1 MTFRQK
7 LLLLFAAT
15 VLLCVAVI
23 SASVYSTIRRRFEQ
37 ADQDRANAVAAQFRS
52 EFGRRGLEVSRKVE
66 SVAASE
72 TVQHIALEMN
82 RGAADS
88 GGYVGQAHTLAGQ
101 QHLDFL
107 ELVDYRGA
115 ILSSAQWQAKFGY
128 PEAAISQTTI
138 SQATP
143 PQAMPA
149 QTTLAQATTPAP
161 AVPAGAFLKRE
172 ELPDGA
178 TLGLFAVR
186 VARVGE
192 QPLYVIGGE
201 RLDQGFLSTLDIP
214 TGTRVLLYQ
223 NLDAKW
229 NPKSLLDLNG
239 PAAGVDQIAPL
250 VAQVRDT
257 LEESQRVIHWTS
269 DSADA
274 EVFHAIPLTGPIFSA
289 TIQGSLNQGSPNQ
302 GSLNQ
307 SPRNQSPANQSP
319 ANQQLMG
326 VLLVGSSRRPLI
338 ELQRQIVSTAMLVGG
353 AGIFVAVL
361 ASLWFAARVT
371 RPVVSL
377 AEAARRVA
385 AGDLGAKVEVESSD
399 ELGELAAA
407 FNRMTEDLVQQ
418 KDRTLQAE
426 RVAAWRE
433 LARRLAHEL
442 KNPLFPLQ
450 VTVENLM
457 RAKQKSPEMFE
468 EVFHEGTATLLAEIN
483 NLKTIIGRFSEF
495 SKMPQPQRRPTQVND
510 VVRSVLRVF
519 HAQLRDSDRVTDRVT
534 DKEKNKIAVRIELA
548 EALPEI
554 SADPDLLHRALQ
566 NLVLNAIDAMPQ
578 GGELAIRTRTLD
590 DRIELSV
597 SDTGSGL
604 TQEECGRLFTPYYTT
619 KQHGTGL
626 GLAIV
631 QSVVSD
637 HGGKISVQSTKEKG
651 TTFRIEL
658 PCDFSAYSASLR

>member
-1 MTFRQK
+1 MSFRKK

-23 SASVYSTIRRRFEQ
+23 SASVYSTIRRSFEQ
-37 ADQDRANAVAAQFRS
+37 ANQDRANAIAAQFRS
-52 EFGRRGLEVSRKVE
+52 EFQRRGFEVARKVE

-72 TVQHIALEMN
+72 TVQHIALDMN
-82 RGAADS
+82 RGVTDS
-88 GGYVGQAHTLAGQ
+88 GEYVREARTLAGQ
-101 QHLDFL
+101 QQLDFL
-107 ELVDYRGA
+107 EFVDDRGT

-128 PEAAISQTTI
+128 PEAAI
-138 SQATP
+138 P
-143 PQAMPA
+143 E
-149 QTTLAQATTPAP
+149 ATTPAT
-161 AVPAGAFLKRE
+161 AAPAGAFLKRE
-172 ELPDGA
+172 ELPEGA

-214 TGTRVLLYQ
+214 AGTRVLLYQ
-223 NLDAKW
+223 NLDANW
-229 NPKSLLDLNG
+229 NSKSLLDLNG
-239 PAAGVDQIAPL
+239 PAAGADRIAPL
-250 VAQVRDT
+250 VARVRDT
-257 LEESQRVIHWTS
+257 LQEFQGVIHWTS

-274 EVFHAIPLTGPIFSA
+274 EVFHAIPLTGPIFGA
-289 TIQGSLNQGSPNQ
+289 T
-302 GSLNQ
+302 NQ
-307 SPRNQSPANQSP
+307 SAANQSG

-338 ELQRQIVSTAMLVGG
+338 ELQRQVVSTAMLVGG
-353 AGIFVAVL
+353 AGILVAVL

-399 ELGELAAA
+399 ELGELAAS

-457 RAKQKSPEMFE
+457 RAKQKSPEMLE

-519 HAQLRDSDRVTDRVT
+519 HAQLQ
-534 DKEKNKIAVRIELA
+534 EKNQITVRTQLA
-548 EALPEI
+548 DTLPEI

-578 GGELAIRTRTLD
+578 GGELTIRTATLG
-590 DRIELSV
+590 DRVELSV

-604 TQEECGRLFTPYYTT
+604 THEECGRLFTPYYTT
-619 KQHGTGL
+619 KQYGTGL

-637 HGGKISVQSTKEKG
+637 HGGKISVESTKEKG

-658 PCDFSAYSASLR
+658 PCEPQPWQTGQT

>member
-1 MTFRQK
+1 MSFRQK

-23 SASVYSTIRRRFEQ
+23 SASVYSTIRRSFEK
-37 ADQDRANAVAAQFRS
+37 ADQERANAVAAQFQS
-52 EFGRRGLEVSRKVE
+52 EFQRRGSEVARKVE
-66 SVAASE
+66 SVAAGE
-72 TVQHIALEMN
+72 TVQRIAVDMN
-82 RGAADS
+82 RGAADPADFVS
-88 GGYVGQAHTLAGQ
+88 DARILAGQ
-101 QHLDFL
+101 QQLDFL
-107 ELVDYRGA
+107 ELVDSRGH

-128 PEAAISQTTI
+128 PEAAISEKMI
-138 SQATP
+138 SE
-143 PQAMPA
+143 
-149 QTTLAQATTPAP
+149 ATTSEAP
-161 AVPAGAFLKRE
+161 PAGAFLKRE
-172 ELPDGA
+172 ELPNGA

-186 VARVGE
+186 VVRMGE

-214 TGTRVLLYQ
+214 AGTRVLLYQ
-223 NLDAKW
+223 NLDVKW
-229 NPKSLLDLNG
+229 NPQSLLDLNG
-239 PAAGVDQIAPL
+239 PAAGVDKIAPL
-250 VAQVRDT
+250 VAKVRDT
-257 LEESQRVIHWTS
+257 LQESQSVIHWTS
-269 DSADA
+269 DPADA
-274 EVFHAIPLTGPIFSA
+274 EVFHAIPMTGPNVGTSK
-289 TIQGSLNQGSPNQ
+289 QG
-302 GSLNQ
+302 
-307 SPRNQSPANQSP
+307 AM
-319 ANQQLMG
+319 NQQLLG

-338 ELQRQIVSTAMLVGG
+338 ELERQIVSTAMLVGG
-353 AGIFVAVL
+353 VGILVAIL

-385 AGDLGAKVEVESSD
+385 AGDLGTKVEVESSD
-399 ELGELAAA
+399 ELGELATA
-407 FNRMTEDLVQQ
+407 FNRMTEDLAQQ

-450 VTVENLM
+450 VTVENLL
-457 RAKQKSPEMFE
+457 RAKQKAPEMFE
-468 EVFHEGTATLLAEIN
+468 EVFQESTATLLAEID

-495 SKMPQPQRRPTQVND
+495 SKMPQPQRRSTQLND
-510 VVRSVLRVF
+510 VVASVLRVF
-519 HAQLRDSDRVTDRVT
+519 HAQLQVD
-534 DKEKNKIAVRIELA
+534 DKQKNQIAVHTELA
-548 EALPEI
+548 ATLPEI

-578 GGELAIRTRTLD
+578 GGVLTIRTATLG

-604 TQEECGRLFTPYYTT
+604 TSEECERLFTPYYTT

-637 HGGKISVQSTKEKG
+637 HGGKISVASTKEKG

-658 PCDFSAYSASLR
+658 PRDFSAHSASLR

>member
-1 MTFRQK
+1 MSFRKK
-7 LLLLFAAT
+7 LLVLFAAT

-23 SASVYSTIRRRFEQ
+23 SASVYSTIRRSFER

-52 EFGRRGLEVSRKVE
+52 EFQRRGHDVARKVE

-72 TVQHIALEMN
+72 TVQRIALDMN

-88 GGYVGQAHTLAGQ
+88 GEHVSDARALAGQ
-101 QHLDFL
+101 QQLDFL
-107 ELVDYRGA
+107 ELVDSRGT

-128 PEAAISQTTI
+128 PEAAVPTAAGTT
-138 SQATP
+138 
-143 PQAMPA
+143 
-149 QTTLAQATTPAP
+149 
-161 AVPAGAFLKRE
+161 GAFLKRE
-172 ELPDGA
+172 ELPEGA

-239 PAAGVDQIAPL
+239 PAAGVDKIAPL
-250 VAQVRDT
+250 VAKVRDT
-257 LEESQRVIHWTS
+257 AQESQGVIHWTA

-274 EVFHAIPLTGPIFSA
+274 EVFHAIPLTGPAF
-289 TIQGSLNQGSPNQ
+289 NSPNLNSANQ
-302 GSLNQ
+302 NLTNQ
-307 SPRNQSPANQSP
+307 ST
-319 ANQQLMG
+319 ANQQLLG

-338 ELQRQIVSTAMLVGG
+338 ELQRQVVSTAMLVGG
-353 AGIFVAVL
+353 VGILVAVL
-361 ASLWFAARVT
+361 TSLWFAARVT
-371 RPVVSL
+371 RPVESL
-377 AEAARRVA
+377 ADAARRVA
-385 AGDLGAKVEVESSD
+385 AGDLSAKVEVESSD
-399 ELGELAAA
+399 ELGELAAS
-407 FNRMTEDLVQQ
+407 FNRMTEDLAQQ
-418 KDRTLQAE
+418 KDRTVQAE

-468 EVFHEGTATLLAEIN
+468 EVFHEGTATLLAEID

-495 SKMPQPQRRPTQVND
+495 SKMPQPQRHPTQVNE
-510 VVRSVLRVF
+510 VVHSVLRVF
-519 HAQLRDSDRVTDRVT
+519 HAQLQ
-534 DKEKNKIAVRIELA
+534 EKNQIAVRTELA

-578 GGELAIRTRTLD
+578 GGALTIRTATLG
-590 DRIELSV
+590 DRIEISV

-604 TQEECGRLFTPYYTT
+604 TPEECGRLFTPYYTT

-637 HGGKISVQSTKEKG
+637 HGGKITVESTKEKG

-658 PCDFSAYSASLR
+658 PREPQPWQTT

>member
-1 MTFRQK
+1 MSFRQK

-23 SASVYSTIRRRFEQ
+23 SASVYSTIRHSFEQ
-37 ADQDRANAVAAQFRS
+37 ADQDRANAVAAQFQS
-52 EFGRRGLEVSRKVE
+52 EFQRQGQEVARKVE
-66 SVAASE
+66 SVAVSE
-72 TVQHIALEMN
+72 TVQRVALDIN
-82 RGAADS
+82 RGATDA
-88 GGYVGQAHTLAGQ
+88 GEYVGEARRLAGQ
-101 QHLDFL
+101 QQLDFL
-107 ELVDYRGA
+107 ELVDDRGI

-128 PEAAISQTTI
+128 PEAAI
-138 SQATP
+138 P
-143 PQAMPA
+143 
-149 QTTLAQATTPAP
+149 QATTPGATGP
-161 AVPAGAFLKRE
+161 AEAFLKRE
-172 ELPDGA
+172 ELSDGA

-186 VARVGE
+186 VAHVGE

-214 TGTRVLLYQ
+214 AGTRVLLYQ

-239 PAAGVDQIAPL
+239 PAAGVDKIAPL
-250 VAQVRDT
+250 VVQVRDT
-257 LEESQRVIHWTS
+257 QQESHSVIHWTP

-274 EVFHAIPLTGPIFSA
+274 EVFHAIPLTGPVFNA
-289 TIQGSLNQGSPNQ
+289 T
-302 GSLNQ
+302 NQ
-307 SPRNQSPANQSP
+307 SA

-326 VLLVGSSRRPLI
+326 ILLVGSSRRPLI
-338 ELQRQIVSTAMLVGG
+338 ELERQIVSTAMLVGG
-353 AGIFVAVL
+353 VGILIAVL
-361 ASLWFAARVT
+361 TSLWFAARVT

-385 AGDLGAKVEVESSD
+385 AGDLNAKVDVESSD
-399 ELGELAAA
+399 ELGELAAS
-407 FNRMTEDLVQQ
+407 FNRMTEDLLQQ

-468 EVFHEGTATLLAEIN
+468 EVFQEGTATLLAEIN
-483 NLKTIIGRFSEF
+483 NLKAIIGRFSEF
-495 SKMPQPQRRPTQVND
+495 SKMPQPQLRPTQVND
-510 VVRSVLRVF
+510 VVASVLRVF
-519 HAQLRDSDRVTDRVT
+519 HAQLRGNDQENNQITVHT
-534 DKEKNKIAVRIELA
+534 ALA

-578 GGELAIRTRTLD
+578 GGELTIRTGAVG
-590 DRIELSV
+590 DRIEVSV

-631 QSVVSD
+631 QSVASD
-637 HGGKISVQSTKEKG
+637 HGGKISVESTKEKG

>member
-15 VLLCVAVI
+15 VLVCVAVI
-23 SASVYSTIRRRFEQ
+23 SASVYSTIRRTFEQ
-37 ADQDRANAVAAQFRS
+37 ADQVRANAVAAQFRS
-52 EFGRRGLEVSRKVE
+52 EFQRRGLEVARKVE

-72 TVQHIALEMN
+72 TVQHIALDMS
-82 RGAADS
+82 RGATNP
-88 GGYVGQAHTLAGQ
+88 GEYVGEAHTLARQ
-101 QHLDFL
+101 QQLDFL
-107 ELVDYRGA
+107 ELVDDRGA

-128 PEAAISQTTI
+128 PEAALP
-138 SQATP
+138 QATP
-143 PQAMPA
+143 
-149 QTTLAQATTPAP
+149 PAP

-201 RLDQGFLSTLDIP
+201 RLDQGFLATLDIP
-214 TGTRVLLYQ
+214 AGTRVLLYQ
-223 NLDAKW
+223 NLDPGW

-257 LEESQRVIHWTS
+257 LQESQRVIHWTS

-289 TIQGSLNQGSPNQ
+289 TNQGSLNQ

-307 SPRNQSPANQSP
+307 SPAANQSP
-319 ANQQLMG
+319 VNQQLMG

-338 ELQRQIVSTAMLVGG
+338 ELQRRIVSTAMLVGG

-385 AGDLGAKVEVESSD
+385 AGDLNAKVEVESSD

-450 VTVENLM
+450 VTVENLL

-468 EVFHEGTATLLAEIN
+468 EVFHEGTATLLAEIDH
-483 NLKTIIGRFSEF
+483 LKTIIGRFSEF

-510 VVRSVLRVF
+510 VVCSVLRVF
-519 HAQLRDSDRVTDRVT
+519 QAQLQGN
-534 DKEKNKIAVRIELA
+534 DKEKNQIAVRTDLG

-578 GGELAIRTRTLD
+578 GGELAIRTGSLGD
-590 DRIELSV
+590 CIELSV

-604 TQEECGRLFTPYYTT
+604 TPEECERLFTPYYTT

-637 HGGKISVQSTKEKG
+637 HGGKISVESTKEKG

-658 PCDFSAYSASLR
+658 PREPQPWQTGQI

>member
-1 MTFRQK
+1 MTFRKK
-7 LLLLFAAT
+7 LLLLFALT

-23 SASVYSTIRRRFEQ
+23 SASVWSIMRSSFEQ
-37 ADQDRANAVAAQFRS
+37 ANAERANTVAAQFRS
-52 EFGRRGLEVSRKVE
+52 EFQHRGQEVVGKVE
-66 SVAASE
+66 SVAASDV
-72 TVQHIALEMN
+72 VQRIALEIN
-82 RGAADS
+82 RGSSDS
-88 GGYVGQAHTLAGQ
+88 GGYVSESRSLATQ

-107 ELVDYRGA
+107 ELVDHAGT

-128 PEAAISQTTI
+128 PEPAI
-138 SQATP
+138 P
-143 PQAMPA
+143 V
-149 QTTLAQATTPAP
+149 
-161 AVPAGAFLKRE
+161 AVGSAGAFLKRE
-172 ELPDGA
+172 ELPEGS

-186 VARVGE
+186 AARVGE

-214 TGTRVLLYQ
+214 AGTRVLLYQ
-223 NLDAKW
+223 NLDAAW
-229 NPKSLLDLNG
+229 DPKSLLDLNG
-239 PAAGVDQIAPL
+239 AAAGADKIAPL
-250 VAQVRDT
+250 VEQVRRSGQ
-257 LEESQRVIHWTS
+257 EFQGVIHWTA

-274 EVFHAIPLTGPIFSA
+274 ESFHAIPLPGP
-289 TIQGSLNQGSPNQ
+289 
-302 GSLNQ
+302 
-307 SPRNQSPANQSP
+307 
-319 ANQQLMG
+319 NQQLMG

-338 ELQRQIVSTAMLVGG
+338 ELQQRVVSAALLVGG
-353 AGIFVAVL
+353 AGILVAVL

-371 RPVVSL
+371 RPVESL
-377 AEAARRVA
+377 AQAARRVA
-385 AGDLGAKVEVESSD
+385 AGDLAAKVDVETGD

-407 FNRMTEDLVQQ
+407 FNRMTEDLLQQ
-418 KDRTLQAE
+418 KERTVQAE

-450 VTVENLM
+450 VTVENLI
-457 RAKQKSPEMFE
+457 RAKEKAPELFE
-468 EVFHEGTATLLAEIN
+468 EVFVEGTTTLLAEIS

-495 SKMPQPQRRPTQVND
+495 SRMPQPQRKPTQVND

-519 HAQLRDSDRVTDRVT
+519 QAQLQ
-534 DKEKNKIAVRIELA
+534 EKSQIAVHTELDSQ
-548 EALPEI
+548 LPEI
-554 SADPDLLHRALQ
+554 SADPELLHRALS

-578 GGELAIRTRTLD
+578 GGDLTLSTQAAD
-590 DRIELSV
+590 ERIEISV

-604 TQEECGRLFTPYYTT
+604 TEEECGRLFTPYYTS

-637 HGGKISVQSTKEKG
+637 HGGRISVESAKEKG

-658 PCDFSAYSASLR
+658 PRGEPQSSPAA

>member
-1 MTFRQK
+1 MSFRKK

-15 VLLCVAVI
+15 VLLCVVVI
-23 SASVYSTIRRRFEQ
+23 SASVYSTIQRSFEQ
-37 ADQDRANAVAAQFRS
+37 AYQERANAVAAQFRS
-52 EFGRRGLEVSRKVE
+52 EFQRRGSDVVRKVE
-66 SVAASE
+66 SVAAGE
-72 TVQHIALEMN
+72 TVQRIALDLN
-82 RGAADS
+82 RSATDS
-88 GGYVGQAHTLAGQ
+88 GEYVSAARTLAGQ
-101 QHLDFL
+101 QQLDFL
-107 ELVDYRGA
+107 ELVYHRGT

-128 PEAAISQTTI
+128 PEAAVTSA
-138 SQATP
+138 ATP
-143 PQAMPA
+143 AA
-149 QTTLAQATTPAP
+149 SG
-161 AVPAGAFLKRE
+161 PAGAFLKRE
-172 ELPDGA
+172 DLPDGP

-214 TGTRVLLYQ
+214 AGTRVLLYQ
-223 NLDAKW
+223 NLDTKW

-239 PAAGVDQIAPL
+239 PAAGVDKIASL
-250 VAQVRDT
+250 VARVRDT
-257 LEESQRVIHWTS
+257 QQESQSVIQQESQSVIHWTS

-274 EVFHAIPLTGPIFSA
+274 EVFHAIPLTGPIFNA
-289 TIQGSLNQGSPNQ
+289 ANQGGAS
-302 GSLNQ
+302 
-307 SPRNQSPANQSP
+307 
-319 ANQQLMG
+319 QQLMG

-338 ELQRQIVSTAMLVGG
+338 ELQRQVVSTAMLVGG
-353 AGIFVAVL
+353 AGILVAVL

-399 ELGELAAA
+399 ELGELAAS

-457 RAKQKSPEMFE
+457 RAKLKSPEMFE
-468 EVFHEGTATLLAEIN
+468 EVFHEGTATLLAEID
-483 NLKTIIGRFSEF
+483 NLKTIVGRFSEF
-495 SKMPQPQRRPTQVND
+495 SRMPQPQRRPTHVND
-510 VVRSVLRVF
+510 VVQSVLRVF
-519 HAQLRDSDRVTDRVT
+519 HAQLQ
-534 DKEKNKIAVRIELA
+534 EKNQIKVRTELA
-548 EALPEI
+548 DALPEI
-554 SADPDLLHRALQ
+554 SADPDLLHRALH

-578 GGELAIRTRTLD
+578 GGELTIRTGAFG
-590 DRIELSV
+590 DRVEISV

-637 HGGKISVQSTKEKG
+637 HGGKISVESTKEKG

-658 PCDFSAYSASLR
+658 PCEPQPWQTGQN

>member
-1 MTFRQK
+1 MSFRKK

-23 SASVYSTIRRRFEQ
+23 SASVYGTIRRSFEQ

-52 EFGRRGLEVSRKVE
+52 EFQRRGSEVARKVE

-72 TVQHIALEMN
+72 PVQRIALDIN
-82 RGAADS
+82 RGATDS
-88 GGYVGQAHTLAGQ
+88 GEYVGAAHTLAGQ
-101 QHLDFL
+101 QQLDFL
-107 ELVDYRGA
+107 ELVDSRGT

-128 PEAAISQTTI
+128 PEVAVPQT
-138 SQATP
+138 
-143 PQAMPA
+143 
-149 QTTLAQATTPAP
+149 AQATTPAA

-172 ELPDGA
+172 ELPDGP

-214 TGTRVLLYQ
+214 AGTRVLLYQ

-239 PAAGVDQIAPL
+239 PAAGAGKIAPL
-250 VAQVRDT
+250 VAKVRDT
-257 LEESQRVIHWTS
+257 LQGSQDVIHWTS
-269 DSADA
+269 DAADA

-289 TIQGSLNQGSPNQ
+289 VNPNP
-302 GSLNQ
+302 S
-307 SPRNQSPANQSP
+307 SANPSG

-326 VLLVGSSRRPLI
+326 TLLVGTSRRPLI
-338 ELQRQIVSTAMLVGG
+338 ELQRQVVSTAMLVGG
-353 AGIFVAVL
+353 VGILVSVL

-385 AGDLGAKVEVESSD
+385 AGDLGAKVDVESSD
-399 ELGELAAA
+399 ELGELAAS
-407 FNRMTEDLVQQ
+407 FNRMTEDLAQQ

-468 EVFHEGTATLLAEIN
+468 EVFHEGTATLLAEID
-483 NLKTIIGRFSEF
+483 NLKTIVGRFSEF
-495 SKMPQPQRRPTQVND
+495 SRMPQPQRQPTQLND
-510 VVRSVLRVF
+510 VVHSVLRVF
-519 HAQLRDSDRVTDRVT
+519 HAQLRDSDK
-534 DKEKNKIAVRIELA
+534 DKNQIAVHTQLA

-578 GGELAIRTRTLD
+578 GGELTIRTGNLG
-590 DRIELSV
+590 DRVELLV
-597 SDTGSGL
+597 SDSGSGL

-637 HGGKISVQSTKEKG
+637 HGGKISVESTKEKG

-658 PCDFSAYSASLR
+658 PCEPF

>member
-1 MTFRQK
+1 MSFRKK

-23 SASVYSTIRRRFEQ
+23 SISVYSTIRNSFEQ

-52 EFGRRGLEVSRKVE
+52 EFQRRGSEVTRKVE
-66 SVAASE
+66 SVASSDI
-72 TVQHIALEMN
+72 VQRIALDLN
-82 RGAADS
+82 RAGADA
-88 GGYVGQAHTLAGQ
+88 GEYVSDARSLASQ
-101 QHLDFL
+101 QQLDFL
-107 ELVDYRGA
+107 ELVDSRGT
-115 ILSSAQWQAKFGY
+115 ILSSSQWQAKFGY
-128 PEAAISQTTI
+128 PEPAIPLTTI
-138 SQATP
+138 SDGASPT
-143 PQAMPA
+143 AI
-149 QTTLAQATTPAP
+149 
-161 AVPAGAFLKRE
+161 VPAGAFLKRE
-172 ELPDGA
+172 ELPNGA
-178 TLGLFAVR
+178 SLGLFAVR
-186 VARVGE
+186 VARVAE

-239 PAAGVDQIAPL
+239 PAAGVDKLASL
-250 VAQVRDT
+250 VAHVRNT
-257 LEESQRVIHWTS
+257 LQEAQGVVHWTS

-274 EVFHAIPLTGPIFSA
+274 EVFHAIPLIGPAFSA
-289 TIQGSLNQGSPNQ
+289 PDQNT
-302 GSLNQ
+302 
-307 SPRNQSPANQSP
+307 ANAETSH
-319 ANQQLMG
+319 ADHQLMG

-338 ELQRQIVSTAMLVGG
+338 ELQRRVISTAMFVGG
-353 AGIFVAVL
+353 VGILIAIL

-377 AEAARRVA
+377 AAAARRVA
-385 AGDLGAKVEVESSD
+385 AGDLSAKVEVESSD
-399 ELGELAAA
+399 ELGELAAS
-407 FNRMTEDLVQQ
+407 FNRMTEDLLQQ
-418 KDRTLQAE
+418 KDRAVQAE

-457 RAKQKSPEMFE
+457 RARQKSPEMFE
-468 EVFHEGTATLLAEIN
+468 EVFQESTTTLLAEIN
-483 NLKTIIGRFSEF
+483 NLKTIIGHFSEF
-495 SKMPQPQRRPTQVND
+495 SKMPQPQRQPIQLNEIVA
-510 VVRSVLRVF
+510 SVLRVF
-519 HAQLRDSDRVTDRVT
+519 HAQLQD
-534 DKEKNKIAVRIELA
+534 NNQIAVHTELDP
-548 EALPEI
+548 ALPEI

-578 GGELAIRTRTLD
+578 GGDLTIRTQTAKSVD
-590 DRIELSV
+590 GIALSV

-604 TQEECGRLFTPYYTT
+604 TEEECGRLFTPYYTT

-637 HGGKISVQSTKEKG
+637 HGGEISVASAKEKG

-658 PCDFSAYSASLR
+658 PRDFSAYSASPR

>member
-1 MTFRQK
+1 MSFRKK

-23 SASVYSTIRRRFEQ
+23 SVSVYSTIRRSFEQ
-37 ADQDRANAVAAQFRS
+37 ASQDRANAVAAQFRS
-52 EFGRRGLEVSRKVE
+52 EFQRRGSEVARKVQ

-72 TVQHIALEMN
+72 TVQRIALDMN
-82 RGAADS
+82 RGTTDS
-88 GGYVGQAHTLAGQ
+88 GGYVGEARALAGQ
-101 QHLDFL
+101 QQLDFL
-107 ELVDYRGA
+107 ELVDSRGT
-115 ILSSAQWQAKFGY
+115 ILSSAQWEAKFGY
-128 PEAAISQTTI
+128 PEAA
-138 SQATP
+138 
-143 PQAMPA
+143 
-149 QTTLAQATTPAP
+149 
-161 AVPAGAFLKRE
+161 VPGGAGQAGAFLKRE
-172 ELPDGA
+172 ELPNGA
-178 TLGLFAVR
+178 TLGLFALR

-214 TGTRVLLYQ
+214 DGTRVLLYQ

-229 NPKSLLDLNG
+229 NPKTLLDLNG

-257 LEESQRVIHWTS
+257 LHESQRVIHWTS

-274 EVFHAIPLTGPIFSA
+274 EVFHAIPLTGPVFNA
-289 TIQGSLNQGSPNQ
+289 ANPNA
-302 GSLNQ
+302 
-307 SPRNQSPANQSP
+307 ANPSV
-319 ANQQLMG
+319 ADRQLMG

-338 ELQRQIVSTAMLVGG
+338 ELQKQIVSTAMLVGG
-353 AGIFVAVL
+353 AGILVAVL

-377 AEAARRVA
+377 AQAARRVA

-399 ELGELAAA
+399 ELGELASS

-442 KNPLFPLQ
+442 KNPFFPLQ

-457 RAKQKSPEMFE
+457 RAKQKSPEVFE
-468 EVFHEGTATLLAEIN
+468 EVFQEGTATLLAEID

-495 SKMPQPQRRPTQVND
+495 SRMPQPQRRPTQVNI
-510 VVRSVLRVF
+510 VVASVLRVF
-519 HAQLRDSDRVTDRVT
+519 HAQLRDN
-534 DKEKNKIAVRIELA
+534 DKEKNRISVRTELA

-578 GGELAIRTRTLD
+578 GGELTIRTGSLD
-590 DRIELSV
+590 RRIELSV

-604 TQEECGRLFTPYYTT
+604 TQEECGRLFTPYYPT

-637 HGGKISVQSTKEKG
+637 HGGKISVESTKEKG

-658 PCDFSAYSASLR
+658 PCDLSAHSASLR

>member
-1 MTFRQK
+1 MSFRKK

-23 SASVYSTIRRRFEQ
+23 SVSVYSTIRSSFEQ
-37 ADQDRANAVAAQFRS
+37 ANQDRANAVAAQFRS
-52 EFGRRGLEVSRKVE
+52 EFQRRGLEVARKVE

-72 TVQHIALEMN
+72 PVQRIALDMN
-82 RGAADS
+82 RGATDF
-88 GGYVGQAHTLAGQ
+88 GEYVSEAHALAGQ
-101 QHLDFL
+101 QQLDFL
-107 ELVDYRGA
+107 ELVDNRGT

-128 PEAAISQTTI
+128 PEAAVAE
-138 SQATP
+138 ATN
-143 PQAMPA
+143 PA
-149 QTTLAQATTPAP
+149 AAA
-161 AVPAGAFLKRE
+161 PAGAFLKRE

-239 PAAGVDQIAPL
+239 SAAGADKIAPL
-250 VAQVRDT
+250 VARVRET
-257 LEESQRVIHWTS
+257 LQETQGAIYWTS

-274 EVFHAIPLTGPIFSA
+274 EVFHAIPLTGPNLTS
-289 TIQGSLNQGSPNQ
+289 T
-302 GSLNQ
+302 NQ
-307 SPRNQSPANQSP
+307 SGANP
-319 ANQQLMG
+319 QLMG

-353 AGIFVAVL
+353 AGILVAVL

-385 AGDLGAKVEVESSD
+385 AGDLGTKVEVESSD
-399 ELGELAAA
+399 ELGELAAS
-407 FNRMTEDLVQQ
+407 FNRMTEDLAQQ

-468 EVFHEGTATLLAEIN
+468 EVFHEGTATLLAEID

-519 HAQLRDSDRVTDRVT
+519 NAQLQHAQLQ
-534 DKEKNKIAVRIELA
+534 EKNQIAVRTELA
-548 EALPEI
+548 DALPGI
-554 SADPDLLHRALQ
+554 SADPDLVHRALQ

-578 GGELAIRTRTLD
+578 GGELAIRTATLG
-590 DRIELSV
+590 DRVEISV

-604 TQEECGRLFTPYYTT
+604 TQEECERLFTPYYTT

-637 HGGKISVQSTKEKG
+637 HGGKISVESTKEKG

-658 PCDFSAYSASLR
+658 PSEPQLWQTGQT

>member
-1 MTFRQK
+1 MTFRKK
-7 LLLLFAAT
+7 LLLLFAVT

-23 SASVYSTIRRRFEQ
+23 SVSVYSTIRGSFEQ
-37 ADQDRANAVAAQFRS
+37 ANQDRANAVAAQFQS
-52 EFGRRGLEVSRKVE
+52 EFQRRGLEVAREVE
-66 SVAASE
+66 SVATSE
-72 TVQHIALEMN
+72 TVQHIALDIN
-82 RGAADS
+82 RGATDS
-88 GGYVGQAHTLAGQ
+88 GEYVSEARALAGQ
-101 QHLDFL
+101 QQLDFL
-107 ELVDYRGA
+107 ELVDNRGT
-115 ILSSAQWQAKFGY
+115 ILSSAQWEAKFGY
-128 PEAAISQTTI
+128 PEAAIPS
-138 SQATP
+138 A
-143 PQAMPA
+143 AA
-149 QTTLAQATTPAP
+149 
-161 AVPAGAFLKRE
+161 PAGAFLKRE
-172 ELPDGA
+172 ELPDGP

-186 VARVGE
+186 AARVGE

-214 TGTRVLLYQ
+214 AGTRVLLYQ

-239 PAAGVDQIAPL
+239 PAAGADQLAPL

-257 LEESQRVIHWTS
+257 LQESQRVIRWTS

-274 EVFHAIPLTGPIFSA
+274 EVFHAIPLTGPN
-289 TIQGSLNQGSPNQ
+289 LNA
-302 GSLNQ
+302 
-307 SPRNQSPANQSP
+307 ANP
-319 ANQQLMG
+319 IGANQQLMG

-353 AGIFVAVL
+353 VGIMVAVL

-407 FNRMTEDLVQQ
+407 FNRMTEDLAQQ

-457 RAKQKSPEMFE
+457 RAKQKAPEMFE

-495 SKMPQPQRRPTQVND
+495 SKMPQPQRQPTQVND

-519 HAQLRDSDRVTDRVT
+519 HAQLQ
-534 DKEKNKIAVRIELA
+534 EKNQVAVRTELA
-548 EALPEI
+548 DPLPEI

-566 NLVLNAIDAMPQ
+566 NLVLNAIDAMPE
-578 GGELAIRTRTLD
+578 GGELTIRSATLSNGVE
-590 DRIELSV
+590 ISV

-637 HGGKISVQSTKEKG
+637 HGGKISVESTKEKG

-658 PCDFSAYSASLR
+658 PCDFSAHSASLR

>member
-1 MTFRQK
+1 MSFRKK

-23 SASVYSTIRRRFEQ
+23 SASVYSTIRRSFEQ

-52 EFGRRGLEVSRKVE
+52 EFQRRGSEVERKVE
-66 SVAASE
+66 SIAASE
-72 TVQHIALEMN
+72 PVQRIALDIN
-82 RGAADS
+82 RGATDS
-88 GGYVGQAHTLAGQ
+88 GEYVSEARTLAGQ
-101 QHLDFL
+101 QQLDFL
-107 ELVDYRGA
+107 ELVDSRGT

-128 PEAAISQTTI
+128 PEAAI
-138 SQATP
+138 
-143 PQAMPA
+143 PQAQIA
-149 QTTLAQATTPAP
+149 QAAIGQAPIAQATAP
-161 AVPAGAFLKRE
+161 GAALPAGAFLKRE
-172 ELPDGA
+172 ELQDGA

-186 VARVGE
+186 VTRVGE

-214 TGTRVLLYQ
+214 AGTRVLLYQ

-239 PAAGVDQIAPL
+239 PAAGVDQMAPL
-250 VAQVRDT
+250 VAHVRDT
-257 LEESQRVIHWTS
+257 LQESQDVIHWTS
-269 DSADA
+269 DAADA
-274 EVFHAIPLTGPIFSA
+274 EVFHAIPLTGPN
-289 TIQGSLNQGSPNQ
+289 LNQT
-302 GSLNQ
+302 NQ
-307 SPRNQSPANQSP
+307 SVANQSG
-319 ANQQLMG
+319 ASQQLMG
-326 VLLVGSSRRPLI
+326 ILLVGSSRRPLI
-338 ELQRQIVSTAMLVGG
+338 ELQRRVISTAMLVGG
-353 AGIFVAVL
+353 IGILVAVL
-361 ASLWFAARVT
+361 ASVWFAARVT

-385 AGDLGAKVEVESSD
+385 LGDLGAKVEVESSD
-399 ELGELAAA
+399 ELGELAAS

-468 EVFHEGTATLLAEIN
+468 EVFHEGTATLLAEID

-519 HAQLRDSDRVTDRVT
+519 HAQLRDSD
-534 DKEKNKIAVRIELA
+534 KEKNRIVVRTELA

-578 GGELAIRTRTLD
+578 GGELAIRTESLGN
-590 DRIELSV
+590 RIELSV

-604 TQEECGRLFTPYYTT
+604 TREECGRLFTPYYTT

-637 HGGKISVQSTKEKG
+637 HGGKISVESTKEKG

-658 PCDFSAYSASLR
+658 PWS

>member
-1 MTFRQK
+1 MSFRKK

-23 SASVYSTIRRRFEQ
+23 SVSVYSTIRNSFEQ

-52 EFGRRGLEVSRKVE
+52 EFQRRGSEVTRKVE
-66 SVAASE
+66 SVAAND
-72 TVQHIALEMN
+72 TMQRIALDLN
-82 RGAADS
+82 RGGTDA
-88 GGYVGQAHTLAGQ
+88 GEYVSDARSLASQ
-101 QHLDFL
+101 QQLDFL
-107 ELVDYRGA
+107 ELVDSHGT
-115 ILSSAQWQAKFGY
+115 ILSSSQWQAKFGY
-128 PEAAISQTTI
+128 PEPAIPLAAASDGVPPT
-138 SQATP
+138 AT
-143 PQAMPA
+143 
-149 QTTLAQATTPAP
+149 
-161 AVPAGAFLKRE
+161 VPAGAFLKRE
-172 ELPDGA
+172 ELPNGA
-178 TLGLFAVR
+178 SLGLFAVR
-186 VARVGE
+186 VARVAE

-214 TGTRVLLYQ
+214 AGTRVLLYQ

-239 PAAGVDQIAPL
+239 AAAGVDKLASL
-250 VAQVRDT
+250 VARVRNT
-257 LEESQRVIHWTS
+257 LQETQGVVHWTA

-274 EVFHAIPLTGPIFSA
+274 EVFHAIPLIGPVFNA
-289 TIQGSLNQGSPNQ
+289 ADQNT
-302 GSLNQ
+302 
-307 SPRNQSPANQSP
+307 ANTDTSHR
-319 ANQQLMG
+319 ADQQLMG

-338 ELQRQIVSTAMLVGG
+338 ELQRRVISTAMLVGG
-353 AGIFVAVL
+353 VGILIAIM

-377 AEAARRVA
+377 AAAARRVA
-385 AGDLGAKVEVESSD
+385 AGDLSAKVEVESTD
-399 ELGELAAA
+399 ELGELAAS
-407 FNRMTEDLVQQ
+407 FNRMTEDLLQQ
-418 KDRTLQAE
+418 KDRTVQAE

-468 EVFHEGTATLLAEIN
+468 EVFQEGTTTLLAEIN

-495 SKMPQPQRRPTQVND
+495 SKMPQPQRQPTQLNEIVA
-510 VVRSVLRVF
+510 SVLRVF
-519 HAQLRDSDRVTDRVT
+519 HAQLQGNDQ
-534 DKEKNKIAVRIELA
+534 IAVHTELDKG
-548 EALPEI
+548 LPEI
-554 SADPDLLHRALQ
+554 SVDPDLLHRALQ

-578 GGELAIRTRTLD
+578 GGELTIRSQTAGHG
-590 DRIELSV
+590 IALSV

-637 HGGKISVQSTKEKG
+637 HGGKISVESAKEKG

-658 PCDFSAYSASLR
+658 PRDFSANSAYLR

>member
-1 MTFRQK
+1 MSFRKK

-23 SASVYSTIRRRFEQ
+23 SVSVYSTIRNSFEQ

-52 EFGRRGLEVSRKVE
+52 EFQRRGSEVTRKVE
-66 SVAASE
+66 SVAAND
-72 TVQHIALEMN
+72 TMQRIALDLN
-82 RGAADS
+82 RGGTDA
-88 GGYVGQAHTLAGQ
+88 GEYVSDARSLASQ
-101 QHLDFL
+101 QQLDFL
-107 ELVDYRGA
+107 ELVDSHGT
-115 ILSSAQWQAKFGY
+115 ILSSSQWQAKFGY
-128 PEAAISQTTI
+128 PEPAIPLAAASDGVPPT
-138 SQATP
+138 AT
-143 PQAMPA
+143 
-149 QTTLAQATTPAP
+149 
-161 AVPAGAFLKRE
+161 VPAGAFLKRE
-172 ELPDGA
+172 ELPNGVS
-178 TLGLFAVR
+178 LGLFAVR
-186 VARVGE
+186 VARVAE

-239 PAAGVDQIAPL
+239 PAAGVDKLASL
-250 VAQVRDT
+250 VARVRNT
-257 LEESQRVIHWTS
+257 LQETQGVVHWTA

-274 EVFHAIPLTGPIFSA
+274 EVFHAIPLIGPVFNA
-289 TIQGSLNQGSPNQ
+289 ADQNT
-302 GSLNQ
+302 
-307 SPRNQSPANQSP
+307 ANTDTSHR
-319 ANQQLMG
+319 ADQQLMG

-338 ELQRQIVSTAMLVGG
+338 ELQRRVISTAMLVGG
-353 AGIFVAVL
+353 VGILIAIM

-377 AEAARRVA
+377 AAAARRVA
-385 AGDLGAKVEVESSD
+385 AGDLSAKVEVESTD
-399 ELGELAAA
+399 ELGELAAS
-407 FNRMTEDLVQQ
+407 FNRMTEDLLQQ
-418 KDRTLQAE
+418 KDRTVQAE

-468 EVFHEGTATLLAEIN
+468 EVFQEGTTTLLAEIN

-495 SKMPQPQRRPTQVND
+495 SKMPQPRRQPTQLNEIVA
-510 VVRSVLRVF
+510 SVLRVF
-519 HAQLRDSDRVTDRVT
+519 HAQLQGNDQ
-534 DKEKNKIAVRIELA
+534 IAVHTELDKG
-548 EALPEI
+548 LPEI
-554 SADPDLLHRALQ
+554 SVDPDLLHRALQ

-578 GGELAIRTRTLD
+578 GGELTIRTQTAGD
-590 DRIELSV
+590 GIALSV

-637 HGGKISVQSTKEKG
+637 HGGKISVESATEKG

-658 PCDFSAYSASLR
+658 PRDFSANSAYLR

>member
-1 MTFRQK
+1 MTFRKK
-7 LLLLFAAT
+7 LLLLFALT

-23 SASVYSTIRRRFEQ
+23 SASVWSIMRSSFEQ
-37 ADQDRANAVAAQFRS
+37 ANAERANTVAAQFRS
-52 EFGRRGLEVSRKVE
+52 EFQHRGQEVVGKVE
-66 SVAASE
+66 SVAASDS
-72 TVQHIALEMN
+72 VQRIALEIN
-82 RGAADS
+82 RGSSDS
-88 GGYVGQAHTLAGQ
+88 GGYVSESRSLATQ

-107 ELVDYRGA
+107 ELVDHAGT

-128 PEAAISQTTI
+128 PEPAI
-138 SQATP
+138 P
-143 PQAMPA
+143 V
-149 QTTLAQATTPAP
+149 
-161 AVPAGAFLKRE
+161 AVGSAGAFLKRE
-172 ELPDGA
+172 ELPEGS

-186 VARVGE
+186 AARVGE

-214 TGTRVLLYQ
+214 AGTRVLLYQ
-223 NLDAKW
+223 NLDAAW
-229 NPKSLLDLNG
+229 DPKSLLDLNG
-239 PAAGVDQIAPL
+239 AAAGADKIAPL
-250 VAQVRDT
+250 VEQVRRSGQ
-257 LEESQRVIHWTS
+257 EFQGVIHWTA

-274 EVFHAIPLTGPIFSA
+274 ESFHAIPLPGP
-289 TIQGSLNQGSPNQ
+289 
-302 GSLNQ
+302 
-307 SPRNQSPANQSP
+307 
-319 ANQQLMG
+319 NQQLMG

-338 ELQRQIVSTAMLVGG
+338 ELQQRVVSAALLVGG
-353 AGIFVAVL
+353 AGILVAVL

-371 RPVVSL
+371 RPVESL
-377 AEAARRVA
+377 AQAARRVA
-385 AGDLGAKVEVESSD
+385 AGDLAAKVDVETGD

-407 FNRMTEDLVQQ
+407 FNRMTEDLLQQ
-418 KDRTLQAE
+418 KERTVQAE

-450 VTVENLM
+450 VTVENLI
-457 RAKQKSPEMFE
+457 RAKEKAPELFE
-468 EVFHEGTATLLAEIN
+468 EVFVEGTTTLLAEIS

-495 SKMPQPQRRPTQVND
+495 SRMPQPQRKPTQVND

-519 HAQLRDSDRVTDRVT
+519 QAQLQ
-534 DKEKNKIAVRIELA
+534 EKSQIAVHTELDSQ
-548 EALPEI
+548 LPEI
-554 SADPDLLHRALQ
+554 SADPELLHRALS

-578 GGELAIRTRTLD
+578 GGDLTLSTQAAD
-590 DRIELSV
+590 ERIEISV

-604 TQEECGRLFTPYYTT
+604 TEEECGRLFTPYYTS

-637 HGGKISVQSTKEKG
+637 HGGRISVESAKEKG

-658 PCDFSAYSASLR
+658 PRGEPQSPPAA